1 MKVSDIEYKRVNFE
15 ETAEAVKS
23 CTNDIRTAK
32 NIEQI
37 LEAREKYVEKIVEF
51 STYSALSYMR
61 YTLNTE
67 DRCV

>member
-37 LEAREKYVEKIVEF
+37 LEARE
-51 STYSALSYMR
+51 
-61 YTLNTE
+61 
-67 DRCV
+67 